1 MDIILVSNRFDQARS
16 FTLSKPQVL
25 FLGLLFLLLVV
36 SLSVL
41 LNYFSLRYA
50 VTHKSP
56 YLQSLLAAVQE
67 EQTKRT
73 QSYLRESLNTMAARV
88 GEMQAKLLRL
98 DTVGERLSK
107 LAGLDPKEFMF
118 EQTPARGGPSPQSEA
133 KPLSFTELTDQLDT
147 LAGDLD
153 DRADKLGALESR
165 LFLDYAKQQF
175 VPTSLPVETNW
186 FSSNFGWRID
196 PFTGFSTFHEGI
208 DFMSPTGRPIRAA
221 GAGVVVYSGNHPQ
234 YGKMVE
240 VDHGNGVVTRY
251 AHASSLEVKVGDV
264 VVIGQKIAEVGS
276 TGRSTGPHLHFE
288 VRVRGAAVNPNK
300 YLQKNSR
307 TPRLVSR

>member
-1 MDIILVSNRFDQARS
+1 MDIILVSNRFEQARS
-16 FTLSKPQVL
+16 FRLSKPQIF
-25 FLGLLFLLLVV
+25 FLCLLFLLLVV

-98 DTVGERLSK
+98 DTLGERLSK

-118 EQTPARGGPSPQSEA
+118 EQTPARGGPSPDLKA
-133 KPLSFTELTDQLDT
+133 KPLSFAELTEQLDT

-153 DRADKLGALESR
+153 DRADKLDALESR

-221 GAGVVVYSGNHPQ
+221 GAGVVVYSGSHPQ
-234 YGKMVE
+234 YGKRVE
-240 VDHGNGVVTRY
+240 VDHGNGLVTRY
-251 AHASSLEVKVGDV
+251 AHASSLDVKVGDV

>member
-1 MDIILVSNRFDQARS
+1 M
-16 FTLSKPQVL
+16 
-25 FLGLLFLLLVV
+25 LVV

>member
-1 MDIILVSNRFDQARS
+1 MDIILVSNRFEQARS
-16 FTLSKPQVL
+16 FKLSKPQIF
-25 FLGLLFLLLVV
+25 FLCMLFLLLVI

-56 YLQSLLAAVQE
+56 YLHSLLEAVQA

-73 QSYLRESLNTMAARV
+73 QSYVRESLNTMAARV

-98 DTVGERLSK
+98 DTLGERLSK

-118 EQTPARGGPSPQSEA
+118 DQTPAVGGASPELDP
-133 KPLSFTELTDQLDT
+133 KPLSFVELTEQLDT
-147 LAGDLD
+147 LSGALD

-175 VPTSLPVETNW
+175 VPTSLPVETRW

-196 PFTGFSTFHEGI
+196 PFTGFRTFHEGI

-221 GAGVVVYSGNHPQ
+221 GAGVVVYSGLHPQ
-234 YGKMVE
+234 YGNMVE
-240 VDHGNGVVTRY
+240 VDHGNGLVTRY
-251 AHASSLEVKVGDV
+251 AHASKLDVEVGDV

-288 VRVRGAAVNPNK
+288 LRVGGRAVNPNK

>member
-16 FTLSKPQVL
+16 FKLSAPQIS
-25 FLGLLFLLLVV
+25 FLCLLFFVLVV

-56 YLQSLLAAVQE
+56 YLQSLLTAVQE

-98 DTVGERLSK
+98 DTLGERLSK

-118 EQTPARGGPSPQSEA
+118 DQTPARGGPSPTLEA
-133 KPLSFTELTDQLDT
+133 KPLSFTELTGQLDA
-147 LAGDLD
+147 LSGDLD
-153 DRADKLGALESR
+153 DRSDKLGALESR

-186 FSSNFGWRID
+186 FSSSFGWRID

-208 DFMSPTGRPIRAA
+208 DFMSPTGRAIRAA
-221 GAGVVVYSGNHPQ
+221 GAGVVVYAGQHPQ
-234 YGKMVE
+234 YGNMAE
-240 VDHGNGVVTRY
+240 IDHGNGLVTRY
-251 AHASSLEVKVGDV
+251 AHASHLDVKVGDV

-288 VRVRGAAVNPNK
+288 VRVRGAAVNPTK

>member
-16 FTLSKPQVL
+16 FTLSKPQIL

-36 SLSVL
+36 SMSVL

-98 DTVGERLSK
+98 DTLGERLSK

-118 EQTPARGGPSPQSEA
+118 QQVPAVGGPSPNLKA
-133 KPLSFTELTDQLDT
+133 KPLSFAELTEQLDE

>member
-1 MDIILVSNRFDQARS
+1 MDIILVSNRFEQARS
-16 FTLSKPQVL
+16 FRLSKPQIF
-25 FLGLLFLLLVV
+25 FLCLLFLLLVV

-98 DTVGERLSK
+98 DTLGERLSK

-118 EQTPARGGPSPQSEA
+118 DQTPARGGPSPDLEA
-133 KPLSFTELTDQLDT
+133 KPLSFADLTGQLDT
-147 LAGDLD
+147 LATDLD

-221 GAGVVVYSGNHPQ
+221 GAGVVVYSGKHPQ
-234 YGKMVE
+234 YGNMVE
-240 VDHGNGVVTRY
+240 IDHGNGLVTRY
-251 AHASSLEVKVGDV
+251 AHASKLDVKVGDV
-264 VVIGQKIAEVGS
+264 VVIGQKVAEVGS

>member
-1 MDIILVSNRFDQARS
+1 MDIILVSNRFEQARS
-16 FTLSKPQVL
+16 FKLSKPQIL
-25 FLGLLFLLLVV
+25 FLGLLFVLMVV
-36 SLSVL
+36 SLSIL

-56 YLQSLLAAVQE
+56 YLHSLLAAVQE
-67 EQTKRT
+67 EQTRRT
-73 QSYLRESLNTMAARV
+73 QSYVRESLNTMAARV

-98 DTVGERLSK
+98 DTLGERLSE

-118 EQTPARGGPSPQSEA
+118 EQTPARGGPSPAEDA
-133 KPLSFTELTDQLDT
+133 KPLSYGELTEQLDS
-147 LAGDLD
+147 LGGNLD
-153 DRADKLGALESR
+153 DRSDKLGALESR

-221 GAGVVVYSGNHPQ
+221 GAGVIVYSGPHPQ
-234 YGKMVE
+234 YGNMVE
-240 VDHGNGVVTRY
+240 IDHGNGLVTRY
-251 AHASSLEVKVGDV
+251 AHASALDVKVGDV

-307 TPRLVSR
+307 TPRLASR

>member
-1 MDIILVSNRFDQARS
+1 MDIILVSNKFDQARS
-16 FTLSKPQVL
+16 FKLSGPQIF
-25 FLGLLFLLLVV
+25 FLGLLFLLTVI

-50 VTHKSP
+50 VTNKSP
-56 YLQSLLAAVQE
+56 YLHSLLEAVQE
-67 EQTKRT
+67 EQTRRT
-73 QSYLRESLNTMAARV
+73 QSYVRESLNTMAARV

-98 DTVGERLSK
+98 DTLGERLSK

-118 EQTPARGGPSPQSEA
+118 EQSPAVGGPSPTLEP
-133 KPLSFTELTDQLDT
+133 KPLSYDELTHQLEA
-147 LAGDLD
+147 LNGDLD
-153 DRADKLGALESR
+153 DRSDKLGALESR

-175 VPTSLPVETNW
+175 VPTSLPVESNW

-196 PFTGFSTFHEGI
+196 PFTGLSTFHEGV
-208 DFMSPTGRPIRAA
+208 DFMSPVGRPIRAA
-221 GAGVVVYSGNHPQ
+221 GAGVVVYSGLHPQ
-234 YGKMVE
+234 YGNMVE
-240 VDHGNGVVTRY
+240 IDHGNGLVTRY
-251 AHASSLEVKVGDV
+251 AHASKLKAKVGDV

-288 VRVRGAAVNPNK
+288 VRVGGAAVNPNK

>member
-1 MDIILVSNRFDQARS
+1 MDIIVVSDRFEQARS
-16 FTLSKPQVL
+16 FKLTTPQVL
-25 FLGLLFLLLVV
+25 FLGLLFLLMVL

-56 YLQSLLAAVQE
+56 YLQSMLAAVQE
-67 EQTKRT
+67 EQTRRT
-73 QSYLRESLNTMAARV
+73 QSYVRESLDTMAARV

-98 DTVGERLSK
+98 DTLGERLSK

-118 EQTPARGGPSPQSEA
+118 EQTPARGGPSPASEA
-133 KPLSFTELTDQLDT
+133 EPLSFVELTGQLDV
-147 LAGDLD
+147 LAGNLD
-153 DRADKLGALESR
+153 DRSDKLDALESR

-175 VPTSLPVETNW
+175 VPTSLPVETRW
-186 FSSNFGWRID
+186 YSSSFGWRID
-196 PFTGFSTFHEGI
+196 PFTGFRTFHEGI
-208 DFMSPTGRPIRAA
+208 DFMSPTGQPIRAA
-221 GAGVVVYSGNHPQ
+221 GAGVVVYSANHPQ
-234 YGKMVE
+234 YGNMVE
-240 VDHGNGVVTRY
+240 IDHGNGLVTRY
-251 AHASSLEVKVGDV
+251 AHASKLDVKVGDV
-264 VVIGQKIAEVGS
+264 VVIGQKVAEVGS

-307 TPRLVSR
+307 TPRLAAR

>member
-16 FTLSKPQVL
+16 FRLGKPHIL

-56 YLQSLLAAVQE
+56 YLHSLLTAVHE

-73 QSYLRESLNTMAARV
+73 QSYLRESLNTMAARL

-98 DTVGERLSK
+98 DTLGERLSK

-118 EQTPARGGPSPQSEA
+118 DQVPARGGPTPTLEA
-133 KPLSFTELTDQLDT
+133 KPLSFSDLTDQLDA
-147 LAGDLD
+147 LASNLD

-175 VPTSLPVETNW
+175 VPTSFPVETNW
-186 FSSNFGWRID
+186 FSSNYGWRID
-196 PFTGFSTFHEGI
+196 PFTGFSTFHEGV
-208 DFMSPTGRPIRAA
+208 DFMSRAGRPIRAA
-221 GAGVVVYSGNHPQ
+221 GAGVVVYSGTHPQ
-234 YGKMVE
+234 YGNMVE
-240 VDHGNGVVTRY
+240 IDHGNGLVTRY
-251 AHASSLEVKVGDV
+251 AHASQIDVKVGDV
-264 VVIGQKIAEVGS
+264 VVIGQKVAEVGS

-288 VRVRGAAVNPNK
+288 VRVRGAAVNPYK

-307 TPRLVSR
+307 SPRLVSR

>member
-16 FTLSKPQVL
+16 FRLSKPQIF
-25 FLGLLFLLLVV
+25 FLCLLFLLLVV

-56 YLQSLLAAVQE
+56 YLQSLLAEVQE

-98 DTVGERLSK
+98 DTLGERLSK

-118 EQTPARGGPSPQSEA
+118 EQSPARGGPSPDIEA
-133 KPLSFTELTDQLDT
+133 KPLSFTELTKQLDM

-240 VDHGNGVVTRY
+240 VDHGNGLVTRY
-251 AHASSLEVKVGDV
+251 AHASQLDVKVGDV

-288 VRVRGAAVNPNK
+288 VRVRGAAVNPYK

>member
-1 MDIILVSNRFDQARS
+1 MDIILVSNRLEQARS
-16 FTLSKPQVL
+16 FKLSKPQIL
-25 FLGLLFLLLVV
+25 FLGLLFVMMVV

-50 VTHKSP
+50 VTHNSP
-56 YLQSLLAAVQE
+56 YLHSLLAAVQE

-73 QSYLRESLNTMAARV
+73 QSYVRESLNTMAARV

-98 DTVGERLSK
+98 DTLGERLSK

-118 EQTPARGGPSPQSEA
+118 EQTPARGGPSPEQEA
-133 KPLSFTELTDQLDT
+133 KPLSYVELTEQLDA
-147 LAGDLD
+147 LGGNLD
-153 DRADKLGALESR
+153 DRSDKLGVLESH

-175 VPTSLPVETNW
+175 VPTSLPVETRW

-221 GAGVVVYSGNHPQ
+221 GAGVVVYSAKHPQ
-234 YGKMVE
+234 YGNMVE
-240 VDHGNGVVTRY
+240 IDHGNGLVTRY
-251 AHASSLEVKVGDV
+251 AHASQLDVAVGDV
-264 VVIGQKIAEVGS
+264 VVIGQKVAEVGS

-307 TPRLVSR
+307 TPRLASR